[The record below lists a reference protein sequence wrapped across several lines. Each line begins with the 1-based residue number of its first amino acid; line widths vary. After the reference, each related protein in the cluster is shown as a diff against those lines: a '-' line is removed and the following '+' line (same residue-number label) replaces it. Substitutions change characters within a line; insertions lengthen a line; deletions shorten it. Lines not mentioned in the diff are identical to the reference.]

1 MFWDWTRIYVPYCDG
16 SEHQGSRLNPVNYKG
31 RDLYFRGANNS
42 MQQFEYLNQTF
53 GLYTADKL
61 VITGVSAGGIAT
73 YQWSNYLYERSANK

>member
-1 MFWDWTRIYVPYCDG
+1 
-16 SEHQGSRLNPVNYKG
+16 
-31 RDLYFRGANNS
+31 

>member
-1 MFWDWTRIYVPYCDG
+1 VFWDWTRIYVPYCDG